1 MSDDDIRAFPPV
13 TAPAVPT
20 APAAAARRRRVWP
33 WLLAGSLLL
42 CLLLIGGVGS
52 ALWALAD
59 HAQQDWPV
67 VINGQP
73 WDGFDGFNGFGA
85 FEGWDGIHWHQGHHS
100 LGTLL
105 GLGVAGLVLTVVLA
119 VVLPVSLLF
128 AVLLPLLLG
137 GLGVGLALVAVLGSV
152 GLVVLLL
159 GSPIWLLVLLC
170 WLVLRKRPRSLPA
183 SSGAGA

>member
-1 MSDDDIRAFPPV
+1 MSDDDIRAFPPL
-13 TAPAVPT
+13 T
-20 APAAAARRRRVWP
+20 APAATIAVARRRRVWP
-33 WLLAGSLLL
+33 WLLAAALLL
-42 CLLLIGGVGS
+42 CLLLIGAVGS

-59 HAQQDWPV
+59 HAQQGWHV
-67 VINGQP
+67 VVNGQP
-73 WDGFDGFNGFGA
+73 WDGFEG
-85 FEGWDGIHWHQGHHS
+85 FEGFERWDDIDWNQGHHG

-105 GLGVAGLVLTVVLA
+105 GLGVAGVVLTVLLA

-159 GSPIWLLVLLC
+159 GSPIWLLVLLF

-183 SSGAGA
+183 SSGMGA